1 MILIDTSG
9 LLAAL
14 DGSERSHAAASRH
27 SRPPSRRCSCRRSSS
42 PSSTTWW
49 ASGSDRSAQKA
60 LVDDLAAGAYALEP
74 FGAADIGRAQTV
86 IEHFADLELGLADAS
101 IVVLAERHGA
111 LEVLTLDRRLR
122 PAEDLRGRRLSRRA
136 RRHLNASHASSCR
149 LRRAEDRLSLR
160 ARSALATARERL
172 RRARRDSLEDP
183 TGVDVRARDRLD
195 HAPSVNRPSTTAS
208 ATVSGEAPRRR

>member
-14 DGSERSHAAASRH
+14 AAPSEATQPRVGH

-111 LEVLTLDRRLR
+111 LEVLTLDRRHFGPLR
-122 PAEDLRGRRLSRRA
+122 TSEGDGFHVVPEG
-136 RRHLNASHASSCR
+136 
-149 LRRAEDRLSLR
+149 
-160 ARSALATARERL
+160 T
-172 RRARRDSLEDP
+172 
-183 TGVDVRARDRLD
+183 
-195 HAPSVNRPSTTAS
+195 
-208 ATVSGEAPRRR
+208 